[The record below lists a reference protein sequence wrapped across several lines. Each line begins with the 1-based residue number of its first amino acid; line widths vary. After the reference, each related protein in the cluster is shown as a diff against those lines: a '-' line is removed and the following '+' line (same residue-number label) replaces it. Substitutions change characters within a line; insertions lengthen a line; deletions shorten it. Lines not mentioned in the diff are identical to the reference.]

1 MSERFK
7 VGLALLSTY
16 TIWGSTY
23 LGMNYALQSIPPLH
37 LAAARFLAA
46 SLIMMVFMRLRGA
59 LFPNVRELLG
69 GMAVG
74 MILLGLG
81 NGGVVLGLHY
91 NIPTG
96 LTALILASSPIWA
109 AVFAGFWGLWPS
121 RREVIGL
128 LVGFMGVI
136 VLRFDGQIQA
146 APVGFLFLML
156 AAMGWAMGTVLIPR
170 VRQSANAYMASG
182 AQMLGASISLYVA
195 ALVTGEQVTQAVT
208 TTSLWAFGYLLVFGS
223 LIGFTAYSYLVPR
236 VRPALAISSA
246 YVNPMVAVL
255 LGTLLNQESVS
266 AYMLYALPLIIGGVL
281 LMSFAKLKKQAVI
294 EAVA

>member
-281 LMSFAKLKKQAVI
+281 LMSFAKLKKQAVT

>member
-37 LAAARFLAA
+37 LAAFRFLAA
-46 SLIMMVFMRLRGA
+46 STIMMLFMRWRGA
-59 LFPNVRELLG
+59 AFPSGRELFG

-109 AVFAGFWGLWPS
+109 ALFAGFWGMWPN

-128 LVGFMGVI
+128 VVGFLGVI

-146 APVGFLFLML
+146 SPVGFLFLML
-156 AAMGWAMGTVLIPR
+156 AAMGWALGTVLIPR
-170 VRQSANAYMASG
+170 VKQSSNAYMASG
-182 AQMLGASISLYVA
+182 AQMFGASITLFAA
-195 ALVTGEQVTQAVT
+195 ALITGEQGAQTVSA
-208 TTSLWAFGYLLVFGS
+208 TSWWAFGYLLVFGS

-255 LGTLLNQESVS
+255 LGTMLNHESIS

-281 LMSFAKLKKQAVI
+281 LMSFAKLKKQPIA
-294 EAVA
+294 EAAA

>member
-255 LGTLLNQESVS
+255 LGTLLNQESIS
-266 AYMLYALPLIIGGVL
+266 SYMLYALPLIIGGVL

>member
-46 SLIMMVFMRLRGA
+46 SVIMMVFMRLRGA

-170 VRQSANAYMASG
+170 VRQSPNAYMASG

-208 TTSLWAFGYLLVFGS
+208 ATSLWAFGYLLVFGS

-266 AYMLYALPLIIGGVL
+266 AYMQYALPLIIGGVL
-281 LMSFAKLKKQAVI
+281 LMSFAKLKKQTVT

>member
-1 MSERFK
+1 MSERVK

-37 LAAARFLAA
+37 LSAYRFLAA
-46 SLIMMVFMRLRGA
+46 SVIMMLFMRWRGA
-59 LFPNVRELLG
+59 SFPTVRELLG
-69 GMAVG
+69 GMGVG
-74 MILLGLG
+74 IILLGLG
-81 NGGVVLGLHY
+81 NGGVVLGLNY

-109 AVFAGFWGLWPS
+109 AIFGGFWGLWPN

-128 LVGFMGVI
+128 VVGFLGVI

-146 APVGFLFLML
+146 APMGFIFLML
-156 AAMGWAMGTVLIPR
+156 AAMGWSLGTVLIPR
-170 VRQSANAYMASG
+170 VRQSPNAYMASG
-182 AQMLGASISLYVA
+182 AQMLGASISLFVA

-208 TTSLWAFGYLLVFGS
+208 TTSLWAFAYLLIFGS

-255 LGTLLNQESVS
+255 LGTMLNQESVS
-266 AYMLYALPLIIGGVL
+266 EYMLYALPLIIGGVL
-281 LMSFAKLKKQAVI
+281 LMSFAKLKKQTVT